1 MKKVILTLGIVFA
14 CYQAESQIVIK
25 ESINDSIVWHSK
37 MLGIPKLVHFYATDL
52 SEYVLYY
59 QNANYTH
66 IKDIQY
72 ITIGDIETTREFFNI
87 LLNVANGTTEDIT
100 IGLDG
105 KTWII
110 SKSMGSIMIW
120 SSDSSFYLM
129 RNNVESILKLLK

>member
-87 LLNVANGTTEDIT
+87 LLK
-100 IGLDG
+100 IG
-105 KTWII
+105 
-110 SKSMGSIMIW
+110 
-120 SSDSSFYLM
+120 
-129 RNNVESILKLLK
+129 RAHV